1 MDGSLGE
8 STAARIALT
17 ALALAVMGGLLVL
30 PLVLVLQMALSAGLP
45 ALWAALTEPDAV
57 ASIRLTLL
65 VAAIVVP
72 LNTLFGLCA
81 AWCLTRHRFWGRRLM
96 LPLLGLPFSVSP
108 VVAGLLFV
116 LLFGAS
122 GWFGP
127 SVMGMPVLFAVP
139 GLVLATAFVTVP
151 YVAAQLIPVLAAAG
165 PEAEEAGLTL
175 GANGW
180 QLFWL
185 VVLPRL
191 RWPLL
196 QGVLLCNA
204 RAMGEFGAVA
214 VVSGRIAG
222 VTNTMPLQVE
232 ALYSQYDLAGAF
244 AVAAVL
250 ALLALITMALRGGV
264 DWAQARTTARG
275 QAAILDVLA

>member
-1 MDGSLGE
+1 MYGSLGE
-8 STAARIALT
+8 STVARIALT

-275 QAAILDVLA
+275 RAAILDVLA

>member
-1 MDGSLGE
+1 MSGNVGE
-8 STAARIALT
+8 STVARIALT
-17 ALALAVMGGLLVL
+17 VLALAVMGGLLVL

-45 ALWAALTEPDAV
+45 ALWAALAEPDTV
-57 ASIRLTLL
+57 ASIRLTVL
-65 VAAIVVP
+65 VAAVVVP

-222 VTNTMPLQVE
+222 MTNTMPLQVE
-232 ALYSQYDLAGAF
+232 ALYNQYNLAGAF

-250 ALLALITMALRGGV
+250 ALLALITMALRGVV
-264 DWAQARTTARG
+264 DWAQARTIARG
-275 QAAILDVLA
+275 QAAVLNVPA

>member
-1 MDGSLGE
+1 MYGSLGE
-8 STAARIALT
+8 STVARIALT

>member
-1 MDGSLGE
+1 MSGNVGE

-17 ALALAVMGGLLVL
+17 VLALAVMGGLLVL

-45 ALWAALTEPDAV
+45 ALWAALAEPDTV

-65 VAAIVVP
+65 VAAVVVP

-222 VTNTMPLQVE
+222 MTNTMPLQVE
-232 ALYSQYDLAGAF
+232 ALYNQYNLAGAF

-250 ALLALITMALRGGV
+250 ALLALITMALRGVV
-264 DWAQARTTARG
+264 DWAQARTIARG
-275 QAAILDVLA
+275 QAAVLNVPA

>member
-1 MDGSLGE
+1 MSGNVGE

-17 ALALAVMGGLLVL
+17 VLALAVMGGLLVL

-45 ALWAALTEPDAV
+45 ALWAALAEPDTV

-65 VAAIVVP
+65 VAVVVVP

-222 VTNTMPLQVE
+222 MTNTMPLQVE
-232 ALYSQYDLAGAF
+232 ALYNQYNLAGAF

-250 ALLALITMALRGGV
+250 ALLALITMALRGVV
-264 DWAQARTTARG
+264 DWAQARTIARG
-275 QAAILDVLA
+275 QAAVLNVPA

>member
-1 MDGSLGE
+1 MSGNVGE

-17 ALALAVMGGLLVL
+17 VLALAVMGGLLVL

-45 ALWAALTEPDAV
+45 ALWAALTEPDTV

-65 VAAIVVP
+65 VAAVVVP

-222 VTNTMPLQVE
+222 MTNTMPLQVE
-232 ALYSQYDLAGAF
+232 ALYNQYNLAGAF

-250 ALLALITMALRGGV
+250 ALLALITMALRGVV
-264 DWAQARTTARG
+264 DWAQARTIARG
-275 QAAILDVLA
+275 QAAVLNVPA

>member
-1 MDGSLGE
+1 
-8 STAARIALT
+8 
-17 ALALAVMGGLLVL
+17 
-30 PLVLVLQMALSAGLP
+30 
-45 ALWAALTEPDAV
+45 
-57 ASIRLTLL
+57 
-65 VAAIVVP
+65 
-72 LNTLFGLCA
+72 
-81 AWCLTRHRFWGRRLM
+81 LM

-222 VTNTMPLQVE
+222 MTNTMPLQVE
-232 ALYSQYDLAGAF
+232 ALYNQYNLAGAF

-250 ALLALITMALRGGV
+250 ALLALITMALRGVV
-264 DWAQARTTARG
+264 DWAQARTIARG
-275 QAAILDVLA
+275 QAAVLNVPA

>member
-1 MDGSLGE
+1 MYGNLGE
-8 STAARIALT
+8 STVARIALT

>member
-1 MDGSLGE
+1 MSGNVGE
-8 STAARIALT
+8 STVARIALT
-17 ALALAVMGGLLVL
+17 VLALAVMGGLLVL

-45 ALWAALTEPDAV
+45 ALWAALAEPDTV

-65 VAAIVVP
+65 VAAVVVP

-222 VTNTMPLQVE
+222 MTNTMPLQVE
-232 ALYSQYDLAGAF
+232 ALYNQYNLAGAF

-250 ALLALITMALRGGV
+250 ALLALITMALRGVV
-264 DWAQARTTARG
+264 DWAQARTIARG
-275 QAAILDVLA
+275 QAAVLNVPA

>member
-1 MDGSLGE
+1 MSGNVGE

-17 ALALAVMGGLLVL
+17 VLALAVMGGLLVL

-45 ALWAALTEPDAV
+45 ALWAALTEPDTV
-57 ASIRLTLL
+57 ASIRLTVL
-65 VAAIVVP
+65 VAAVVVP

-222 VTNTMPLQVE
+222 MTNTMPLQVE
-232 ALYSQYDLAGAF
+232 ALYNQYNLAGAF

-250 ALLALITMALRGGV
+250 ALLALITMALRGVV
-264 DWAQARTTARG
+264 DWAQARTIARG
-275 QAAILDVLA
+275 QAAVLNVPA

>member
-1 MDGSLGE
+1 MSGNVGE
-8 STAARIALT
+8 SKVARIALT
-17 ALALAVMGGLLVL
+17 VLALAVMGGLLVL

-45 ALWAALTEPDAV
+45 ALWAALAEPDTV

-65 VAAIVVP
+65 VAAVVVP

-222 VTNTMPLQVE
+222 MTNTMPLQVE
-232 ALYSQYDLAGAF
+232 ALYNQYNLAGAF

-250 ALLALITMALRGGV
+250 ALLALITMALRGVV
-264 DWAQARTTARG
+264 DWAQARTIARG
-275 QAAILDVLA
+275 QAAVLNVPA